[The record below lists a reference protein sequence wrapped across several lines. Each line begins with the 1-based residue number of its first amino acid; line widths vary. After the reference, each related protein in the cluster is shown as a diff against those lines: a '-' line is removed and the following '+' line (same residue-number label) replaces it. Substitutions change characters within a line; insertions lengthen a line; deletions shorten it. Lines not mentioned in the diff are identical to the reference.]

1 MEEDYTNKGAGR
13 SGVLTPSGCVP
24 EGWCWGASG
33 ADFRER
39 SGGGTAGGGGLRALV
54 GYLEDGFALF
64 HAVIASFWE
73 SNIKRFL
80 QPH

>member
-1 MEEDYTNKGAGR
+1 MEEDYTNKWAGR
-13 SGVLTPSGCVP
+13 YGVLTPSGCVP

-33 ADFRER
+33 RILGRDQAAELR
-39 SGGGTAGGGGLRALV
+39 AGGLRALV